1 MFTHSQLN
9 RFAIRKYAVG
19 VCSVLVASITFLGAA
34 HVSADE
40 LSATVNTG
48 TTNLVQVANVS
59 TDQTDFVTSLETGT
73 AESATINLPQTASE
87 EVKNEASVSAVQQDT
102 AEKPEVQAPVVAPST
117 KPLETNTEAV
127 SVAEVAMLKTSGTV
141 ANPKEPS
148 ATIDKVP
155 ETAELKKELSKPTEA
170 VASTAPVTE
179 QQKTQDQQPKPTP
192 VTQTVQPSLV
202 PSSRTAFRTS
212 TRAAGALGDTYPA
225 KWKNL
230 DPDSNIDDW
239 GMYVRYCTSFVAHR
253 LSAVNKFELPRAYGN
268 AEAWGNRARA
278 EGYRVDETPTLG
290 AVAWSAAAPDNWGY
304 GHVAWVAAVNGDM
317 VTVEEYNY
325 GKRHAYNSRT
335 VHKSSFTGYIHFKD
349 LASKTNTPSTPA
361 PAAPQTSHNL
371 PAQGTYTFTQRSGV
385 KSEPKQ
391 AAADLD
397 FYEVGEKANY
407 DKLVESDQKLW
418 ISYVNYKGSRSYVA
432 IRDLAPV
439 ATTGTINVQNKN
451 NQTGDFDVLITNVN
465 HSQGIKEVKVPIW
478 SDKNGQDDIIWYVA
492 QAQGNNTYKVSVK
505 NSQHKSDTGTYHIH
519 LYYQQTDGQLK
530 GVGGTTTVV
539 EKVAPAPSLP
549 SSGTYR
555 FTTTQPI
562 KNQPSLASATI
573 DHYYAGETVNYDR
586 TLTAE
591 GRQWLSYISRSGV
604 RRYIPIN

>member
-19 VCSVLVASITFLGAA
+19 ACSVLVASLTFLGAA

-40 LSATVNTG
+40 LSSSANSATIS
-48 TTNLVQVANVS
+48 LVQIGEAT
-59 TDQTDFVTSLETGT
+59 TDQSEPVAGLDIASAGSATNDSPQTTLEEVKKDGLVVTNQQDTKERSEYQTPVVTPSTQSLETD
-73 AESATINLPQTASE
+73 AAA
-87 EVKNEASVSAVQQDT
+87 
-102 AEKPEVQAPVVAPST
+102 
-117 KPLETNTEAV
+117 
-127 SVAEVAMLKTSGTV
+127 SVAEVATLKTSGTV
-141 ANPKEPS
+141 ANPKELSS
-148 ATIDKVP
+148 AIDKTVETIDH
-155 ETAELKKELSKPTEA
+155 KKELSKPTET
-170 VASTAPVTE
+170 VAPTVPVTE
-179 QQKTQDQQPKPTP
+179 QQQTPDQQPKPAP
-192 VTQTVQPSLV
+192 ARQTVQPSLT

-239 GMYVRYCTSFVAHR
+239 GMYVRNCTSFVAHR

-268 AEAWGNRARA
+268 AEAWGNRARS
-278 EGYRVDETPTLG
+278 EGYRVDESPVLG

-325 GKRHAYNSRT
+325 GKRYAYNSRT

-349 LASKTNTPSTPA
+349 VTSKTNTPSTPA
-361 PAAPQTSHNL
+361 PAAPQASHNL

-418 ISYVNYKGSRSYVA
+418 ISYLNYKGSRSYVA

-439 ATTGTINVQNKN
+439 ITTGTINVQNKN

-519 LYYQQTDGQLK
+519 LYYQQADGQLK